1 MCVFQST
8 TCSHTCRCAEGSS
21 KQQLEMEAMLLSLQ
35 NCDQPRLI
43 TEDAQVMK
51 ILLHDIFS
59 IKQDNQNQH
68 TKVLEVGE

>member
-1 MCVFQST
+1 
-8 TCSHTCRCAEGSS
+8 
-21 KQQLEMEAMLLSLQ
+21 MEAMLLSLQ